1 MAKKSDKEMDKLVN
15 MGMKFG
21 VGVAYIA
28 VKAMNG
34 ALDKLE
40 KEGKIN
46 KKDSERLVRETVK
59 KYESQGEKY
68 AKTVKNQMDGLTKSA
83 APFVTK
89 KEMKELNDRIDS
101 ISKMLSKRKK

>member
-1 MAKKSDKEMDKLVN
+1 MKKSNENKDMDKL
-15 MGMKFG
+15 MQKGMEFG
-21 VGVAYIA
+21 VGVAYMA

-46 KKDSERLVRETVK
+46 RKDSERLVKETVK
-59 KYESQGEKY
+59 KYEAQGDRY
-68 AKTVKNQMDGLTKSA
+68 AKSVKSQMDGLMKS

-89 KEMKELNDRIDS
+89 KEMKELNARIDS
-101 ISKMLSKRKK
+101 ISKLLSNRKK

>member
-1 MAKKSDKEMDKLVN
+1 MTKKSDKDMDKFVKK
-15 MGMKFG
+15 GMEFG
-21 VGVAYIA
+21 VGVAYMA

-46 KKDSERLVRETVK
+46 KKDSERLVKETVK
-59 KYESQGEKY
+59 KYEAQGEKY
-68 AKTVKNQMDGLTKSA
+68 AKSAKKEMDSLAKS

-89 KEMKELNDRIDS
+89 REMKELNAKIDS
-101 ISKMLSKRKK
+101 ISKRLSKRKK

>member
-1 MAKKSDKEMDKLVN
+1 MTKKSDKDMDKFVKK
-15 MGMKFG
+15 GMEFG
-21 VGVAYIA
+21 VGVAYMA

-59 KYESQGEKY
+59 KYEAQGEQY
-68 AKTVKNQMDGLTKSA
+68 AKSVKSRMDSLTKSA

>member
-1 MAKKSDKEMDKLVN
+1 MKKSEKEMDKFVKK
-15 MGMKFG
+15 GMEFG
-21 VGVAYIA
+21 VGVAYMA

-40 KEGKIN
+40 KEGKIDR
-46 KKDSERLVRETVK
+46 KDSERLVRETVK
-59 KYESQGEKY
+59 KYEAQGDRY
-68 AKTVKNQMDGLTKSA
+68 AKSVKSQMDSLTKSA

-101 ISKMLSKRKK
+101 ISKMLNKRKK

>member
-1 MAKKSDKEMDKLVN
+1 MKKSDKDMDKFVKK
-15 MGMKFG
+15 GMEFG
-21 VGVAYIA
+21 VGVAYMA

-40 KEGKIN
+40 KEGKIDR
-46 KKDSERLVRETVK
+46 KDSERLVRETVK
-59 KYESQGEKY
+59 KYEAQGEKY
-68 AKTVKNQMDGLTKSA
+68 AKNVKSQMDSLTKSA

-101 ISKMLSKRKK
+101 ISKLLSKRKK